1 LLKPLGEVVIVR
13 YSEVAVKG
21 PGSRPRMER
30 LLASNLRQALARA
43 GLGGRVERVPGR
55 ILVWDPGDA
64 GAAARAAA
72 RVFGV
77 KSASPA
83 VAYKFESIDDIV
95 EAGVGFFAP
104 RLRGRSFRVT
114 ARRVGDH
121 GFTSLDV
128 ERSLGAA
135 LLEAGAGPVNLK
147 SPEAV
152 AYVEVRGDTVFLYSE
167 VIEGPGG
174 LPLGSEEPSLVLYSG
189 GFDSTAAWWLIWR
202 RGSPADAAYFDVG
215 APEALENALK
225 SARLLSRAWAHGHE
239 PILHVA
245 DFTDAA
251 AAVAELV
258 SPRYRVI
265 VLRRLMMEEAARLAL
280 ERGYEALVTGES
292 VGQVATQTIRNMRLI
307 GANLPLPVIRPV
319 SGMDK
324 DEVTALTR
332 RIGVYELVSKQVE
345 ACRAQVNPTP
355 RADPDRFR
363 EELARVR
370 GAYKVRWR
378 SVGLGADERR

>member
-1 LLKPLGEVVIVR
+1 LLKPLGRVVIVR

-21 PGSRPRMER
+21 PRSRPRMER
-30 LLASNLRQALARA
+30 ILASNIREALARA
-43 GLGGRVERVPGR
+43 RLKGRIERSPGR
-55 ILVWDPGDA
+55 ILVWEPDDVE
-64 GAAARAAA
+64 AAALAAA

-77 KSASPA
+77 KSVSPA
-83 VAYKFESIDDIV
+83 VAFRFETLDDIV
-95 EAGVGFFAP
+95 GAGVDYFAP

-121 GFTSLDV
+121 EFTSLDV

-135 LLEAGAGPVNLK
+135 LLDAGAGPVNLTA
-147 SPEAV
+147 PEAV
-152 AYVEVRGDTVFLYSE
+152 AYVEVRGDTVFLYDRI
-167 VIEGPGG
+167 IEGPGG

-202 RGSPADAAYFDVG
+202 RGSPADAAYFDLGV
-215 APEALENALK
+215 PEALENALET
-225 SARLLSRAWAHGHE
+225 ARVLAGAWGHGHR
-239 PILHVA
+239 PTLHVA

-251 AAVAELV
+251 RTVAELV
-258 SPRYRVI
+258 APRYRVI
-265 VLRRLMMEEAARLAL
+265 VMRRLMVEEAAKLAL

-292 VGQVATQTIRNMRLI
+292 VGQVATQTIRNLRLI
-307 GANLPLPVIRPV
+307 GSNLPLPVIRPV

-324 DEVTALTR
+324 DEVVALTR
-332 RIGVYELVSKQVE
+332 RIGVYGHVSRQIE

-355 RADPDRFR
+355 RANPERFR

-370 GAYKVRWR
+370 GAYKVRWHTM
-378 SVGLGADERR
+378 SLGGG